1 MKFSELA
8 YNDLALLLPEIRLE
22 QNIILGLQK
31 IKDKFNYPVCIYH
44 LLTGENGN
52 TFISIDNGGLKDHA
66 IASAD
71 SKLEALKILTTKL
84 AIKQYL
90 TVVK

>member
-1 MKFSELA
+1 MSFYKLSNKQIA
-8 YNDLALLLPEIRLE
+8 SLLPEIKLE
-22 QNIILGLQK
+22 QNILSGLQK
-31 IKDKFNYPVCIYH
+31 IKDKFNYPVCVYH
-44 LLTGENGN
+44 LLTGENGK

-66 IASAD
+66 FAFAD